1 MLSDKIASWGRASES
16 AQKLRAIP
24 QLARP
29 KLTLPASAL
38 DADPMKFNVQNG
50 TIHIVPGDEGDR
62 IRLLPHDP
70 ADRITML
77 APVRYDPRADAPN
90 FQRFLTRVQ
99 PHASVRRFL
108 AQWFGYSLTGLIDEQ
123 KLLFNW
129 GKGRNGKTTLLEGM
143 SHIVGDYGKTLQIE
157 SILDQGRARRGGEH
171 SSDIAALPGARLVRT
186 SEPEKGAKLAE
197 AAIKMLTGG
206 EPISAR
212 EINKPQFEFVPRF
225 KLTISGNYRPQITG
239 TDDGIW
245 RRLMLVP
252 WAVQI
257 PKNEIDLTLSSKLRA
272 EKSGILNWM
281 LDGLR
286 DYLDHGLVLPTE
298 VINATQVYREDSD
311 PLGQF
316 LSVAVKDEIGEKVQ
330 STRIYSVFA
339 AWARANG
346 ERVWSAK
353 GFASAM
359 SERGYVKVK
368 SSVIQWLDIRLIA
381 SEIDFEGP
389 ECPAPLGGRR

>member
-1 MLSDKIASWGRASES
+1 M
-16 AQKLRAIP
+16 
-24 QLARP
+24 
-29 KLTLPASAL
+29 
-38 DADPMKFNVQNG
+38 
-50 TIHIVPGDEGDR
+50 
-62 IRLLPHDP
+62 IRVLMP
-70 ADRITML
+70 
-77 APVRYDPRADAPN
+77 PN

-108 AQWFGYSLTGLIDEQ
+108 AQWFGYSLTGLNDEQ
-123 KLLFNW
+123 KFLFNW
-129 GKGRNGKTTLLEGM
+129 GKGRNGKSTLLEGV
-143 SHIVGDYGKTLQIE
+143 SHIVGDYGKTLPIE
-157 SILDQGRARRGGEH
+157 SFLDQGRGRNAGGPSE
-171 SSDIAALPGARLVRT
+171 DLAVLPGTRLLRT

-197 AAIKMLTGG
+197 ASIKMFTGG

-212 EINKPQFEFVPRF
+212 RVYKGQFEFLPTF

-257 PKNEIDLTLSSKLRA
+257 PKDEIDLKLSSKLRA

-286 DYLDHGLVLPTE
+286 DYLDHGLVLPSE

-316 LSVAVKDEIGEKVQ
+316 FVCRCQG
-330 STRIYSVFA
+330 
-339 AWARANG
+339 
-346 ERVWSAK
+346 
-353 GFASAM
+353 
-359 SERGYVKVK
+359 
-368 SSVIQWLDIRLIA
+368 
-381 SEIDFEGP
+381 
-389 ECPAPLGGRR
+389 